1 MNIKHIIA
9 CIFTAL
15 VLSACG
21 GSSDTQTS
29 SGAATNNGI
38 NASQVT
44 V

>member
-1 MNIKHIIA
+1 MNTKHIIA
-9 CIFTAL
+9 SIFTAI

-29 SGAATNNGI
+29 SGAATNYGI
-38 NASQVT
+38 IASQVT